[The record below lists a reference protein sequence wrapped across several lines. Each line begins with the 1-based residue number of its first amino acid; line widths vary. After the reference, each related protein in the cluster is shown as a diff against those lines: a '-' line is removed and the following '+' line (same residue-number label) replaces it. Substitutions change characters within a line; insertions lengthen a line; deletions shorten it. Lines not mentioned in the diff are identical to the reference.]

1 MKDKD
6 ALVEASIARVTKHM
20 SLFNEA
26 LQSDIKLIIQHAR
39 KVADEPDL
47 IALRALAFDEAIE
60 QIHKLKASDSDNDK
74 SNSPKKTGRRRR
86 SIGDID
92 VTEEAKDDMRL
103 RLLEARLESDEAY
116 ERESKKVIKE
126 LGMQNCR
133 NRNRTLG
140 GLAAHSQGKYRDQ
153 FIRRY
158 LARID
163 DDSREQAIIRL
174 ARACSL
180 QDGEILNIIG

>member
-47 IALRALAFDEAIE
+47 IALRALAFDEVIE

-74 SNSPKKTGRRRR
+74 
-86 SIGDID
+86 
-92 VTEEAKDDMRL
+92 
-103 RLLEARLESDEAY
+103 
-116 ERESKKVIKE
+116 
-126 LGMQNCR
+126 
-133 NRNRTLG
+133 
-140 GLAAHSQGKYRDQ
+140 
-153 FIRRY
+153 
-158 LARID
+158 
-163 DDSREQAIIRL
+163 
-174 ARACSL
+174 
-180 QDGEILNIIG
+180 